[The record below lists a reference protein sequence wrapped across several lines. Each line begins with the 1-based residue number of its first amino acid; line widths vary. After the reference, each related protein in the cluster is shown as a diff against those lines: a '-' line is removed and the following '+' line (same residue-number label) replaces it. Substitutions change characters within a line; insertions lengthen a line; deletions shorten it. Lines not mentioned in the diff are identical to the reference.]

1 MHSHDLRVASIASV
15 DVRQFMVQ
23 NNLDED
29 SLVTKAGSLS
39 FPTRRAP
46 RRPTRA
52 ECSAQ
57 GLPAVTHDPSIR
69 ADTSEREALAT
80 SSHGTLTSE
89 KRCCHKS

>member
-1 MHSHDLRVASIASV
+1 MDA
-15 DVRQFMVQ
+15 RQFMVQ

-57 GLPAVTHDPSIR
+57 GLPAVTHDQSIR
-69 ADTSEREALAT
+69 ADMIRSR
-80 SSHGTLTSE
+80 TLGDVFPW
-89 KRCCHKS
+89 HADI